1 MFGLVWFGIFSCA
14 TGNSMTHILIVHIIF
29 ALFPMFSRKRSNFM
43 TDAKSWEISQ
53 KQLKM
58 EFPWLL
64 ARAAALV
71 NFSVQKRIHFYCL
84 SIYEWMQSDAS
95 FAWRALF
102 AYESYFIV
110 HKRSTLPIAQ
120 RKAWLYL
127 VWPMHRA
134 TLQDEWCHSD
144 SRRNKNEIIYNV
156 ANSNHHNNNWIA
168 VKFLFSV
175 SRILVKSIKNE
186 QNMRAN
192 NEKLVYSVQ

>member
-14 TGNSMTHILIVHIIF
+14 TGNSMTHILIVHI
-29 ALFPMFSRKRSNFM
+29 LFVRCFQCFPAKGVILWQTKKAAKSVRSNWKWNF
-43 TDAKSWEISQ
+43 Q
-53 KQLKM
+53 
-58 EFPWLL
+58 WLL

-95 FAWRALF
+95 FAWCALF

-110 HKRSTLPIAQ
+110 HKRSTLPIAEE
-120 RKAWLYL
+120 KAGLYL

-168 VKFLFSV
+168 VKFSFSV
-175 SRILVKSIKNE
+175 SRILEKSIKKRTE
-186 QNMRAN
+186 YAS
-192 NEKLVYSVQ
+192 K